1 MRHEKAGQEQHGH
14 TPNGGWDD
22 GWEPA
27 TKEESAK
34 ADTLKPPS
42 LRSKIGEMAMT
53 FAEWIK
59 GESTDKSNRPP
70 DDQNNSDTTT
80 AAQSSEARWG
90 KPDDRNNSD
99 STVTEKSKDNITSLS
114 ELIET
119 TLTPEQQQEVRETA
133 TKLAEAIVKDDQ
145 PVSEDLVEKL
155 AVMEQPVR
163 DCTIK
168 EILFQSH
175 DRYDYEF
182 KRRITQTTGDLSQIP
197 IAKTTRFLADHQL
210 FLENYDGLA
219 ETTASFLDKLD
230 FFPMNLDE
238 APYTYF
244 IDGALNDRKV
254 SREVKS
260 ELEKRNWRLSMGIIS
275 RCVIIDSF
283 KSQPRNTTDL
293 VAFTDG
299 LKNIGYDIA
308 SEYSFFYECMK
319 SSIIDSNH
327 PGDIYL
333 QENLYRAGLIN
344 DDNIGRLYYQLIQN
358 IHGRDDGIHGIS
370 LNICPESEATK
381 YWRQFQTTSAFGD
394 QSPADY
400 GAVID
405 RDIDSFRSLLTEA
418 SRSQQDDD
426 FDTPPDISPPWL
438 DDHQISGTGSGADD
452 FDKYFKDG
460 IPDQSYYDQLAGSPL
475 LCNDDKAVEFS
486 IKCLPNMPLTPEI
499 LDMLGDGQK
508 KALDIYHEWAQK
520 GALMSFAKSIDTS
533 SITTSDELAELSR
546 RVSSFLDKYPLADLT
561 DRKAVI
567 DAHIQGK
574 DTILGE
580 EYFGDLVLYNCRAD
594 KLLSAMDEESI
605 KQVRQHLDT
614 LSRFDLFDGD
624 RPRMVNYAV
633 LAEEHQEA
641 RQLFNELAGV
651 SQLDEDT
658 RKNLNLVLQTGNPYG
673 IKTVEELENY
683 RAVIAERATSDLA
696 SNDVRDAYKAIS
708 FIMLSDFDGCN
719 TSCFDLETL
728 RRRQVLTPD
737 DEAVIDLFRKVD
749 PRNFGLEYDVE
760 RREYVPAHHDDWDAV
775 EFEYD
780 ERREEYVSSDSAAIN
795 GIATEKI
802 LQTIASSPLCVPVE
816 DESGVAKIT
825 KLEGAGA
832 DLANKLRRY
841 ITDDWNK
848 SLIDL
853 EAAGE
858 GIEHLTIEEDNPDRA
873 IKVVRLTGAPFKM
886 LSHTI
891 YGRYNR
897 PDVFHSLINDPGV
910 WNTAQGSATISTS
923 CIDEKHC
930 GNYLQVGSDES
941 SRILLG
947 FNHIQPGGIVA
958 MAPHDGYLQGSL
970 DPKMLFSMQFTT
982 CDEHMRQF
990 DKIKHLLDRRL
1001 NYNEVG
1007 LSRMS
1012 SEPGARNGRLQPS
1025 HIIVHGSSIDDINE
1039 NSKKFARYFGV
1050 PITLIDDEAY
1060 RKKYNV
1066 DPD

>member
-1 MRHEKAGQEQHGH
+1 MRHEKAGQEQRGH

-27 TKEESAK
+27 TKEEPAK
-34 ADTLKPPS
+34 ADIPKPLS
-42 LRSKIGEMAMT
+42 FRSKIGEMAMT
-53 FAEWIK
+53 FAEWLK
-59 GESTDKSNRPP
+59 GEGTDKSNRPP
-70 DDQNNSDTTT
+70 DDQNNSVTTT
-80 AAQSSEARWG
+80 ATQGSEARWG

-119 TLTPEQQQEVRETA
+119 TLTPEQQQAVRETA
-133 TKLAEAIVKDDQ
+133 TKLTKAIVKDDQ
-145 PVSEDLVEKL
+145 PASEELVEKL
-155 AVMEQPVR
+155 TAMEQPVR

-168 EILFQSH
+168 EVLFW
-175 DRYDYEF
+175 
-182 KRRITQTTGDLSQIP
+182 TQLKYTNEAKAGFVSP
-197 IAKTTRFLADHQL
+197 IRQVTQFLTDHQL

-219 ETTASFLDKLD
+219 KTTISFLEDLLRSSID
-230 FFPMNLDE
+230 VDE
-238 APYTYF
+238 APYAYF
-244 IDGALNDRKV
+244 VNGALNDRQVGQQIKL
-254 SREVKS
+254 
-260 ELEKRNWRLSMGIIS
+260 ELAKRKFNYKIDGIAKD
-275 RCVIIDSF
+275 IILGSF
-283 KSQPRNTTDL
+283 TEHKRDTKNL
-293 VAFTDG
+293 AEFARG
-299 LKNIGYDIA
+299 LKNIGYDVA
-308 SEYSFFYECMK
+308 SSDAFLKGCIEF
-319 SSIIDSNH
+319 SIINVDY
-327 PGDIYL
+327 PAEGRPYL
-333 QENLYRAGLIN
+333 QNNLYRAGLIN
-344 DDNIGRLYYQLIQN
+344 DDNIGQLYYQLLKN
-358 IHGRDDGIHGIS
+358 DLPPSDHRPELEYAIS
-370 LNICPESEATK
+370 LDLCPESEVTK
-381 YWRQFQTTSAFGD
+381 YWRQLQIARSFGVT
-394 QSPADY
+394 SPADNNL
-400 GAVID
+400 VTHQ
-405 RDIDSFRSLLTEA
+405 DIDSFQSLWICTSSYPRRLQ
-418 SRSQQDDD
+418 SD
-426 FDTPPDISPPWL
+426 L
-438 DDHQISGTGSGADD
+438 YKH
-452 FDKYFKDG
+452 FKNG

-475 LCNDDKAVEFS
+475 LCNDDKTVEFS
-486 IKCLPNMPLTPEI
+486 IKCLPNMPLTPEV

-508 KALDIYHEWAQK
+508 KALDIYYEWAQK

-533 SITTSDELAELSR
+533 SITTSDELVELSQ

-561 DRKAVI
+561 NRESVI
-567 DAHIQGK
+567 DAHIHGK

-651 SQLDEDT
+651 SRLDEDT

-673 IKTVEELENY
+673 IRTVEELENY
-683 RAVIAERATSDLA
+683 RAVVAERATGDLV

-749 PRNFGLEYDVE
+749 PRNFGFEYDE
-760 RREYVPAHHDDWDAV
+760 ELREYVPVHHDDWDAV

-780 ERREEYVSSDSAAIN
+780 ERQREYVSSDSAATN
-795 GIATEKI
+795 GVATEKI

-832 DLANKLRRY
+832 DLANKLHRY

-853 EAAGE
+853 EATGE
-858 GIEHLTIEEDNPDRA
+858 GVEHLTIGEDNPKGA
-873 IKVVRLTGAPFKM
+873 IEVVKLTGAPFKM

-891 YGRYNR
+891 YGHYLR
-897 PDVFHSLINDPGV
+897 PDVFHALINDPSI

-930 GNYLQVGSDES
+930 GNYLWMGSRED
-941 SRILLG
+941 SRVLMG

-958 MAPHDGYLQGSL
+958 MAPNDGYLHGSL
-970 DPKMLFSMQFTT
+970 DLKMFNVRFTT
-982 CDEHMRQF
+982 CDELMRQF
-990 DKIKHLLDRRL
+990 DRVTHSMHC

-1007 LSRMS
+1007 LSRIS

-1025 HIIVHGSSIDDINE
+1025 HIIVHGSGIDDINE
-1039 NSKKFARYFGV
+1039 NSKKFARYFGI

-1066 DPD
+1066 EPN

>member
-34 ADTLKPPS
+34 ADTPEPLS
-42 LRSKIGEMAMT
+42 FRSKIGEMATT

-59 GESTDKSNRPP
+59 GEDTDKSDRLL
-70 DDQNNSDTTT
+70 DDQNNSDTTA
-80 AAQSSEARWG
+80 AAQSSEARWS
-90 KPDDRNNSD
+90 KPDDRNSSD
-99 STVTEKSKDNITSLS
+99 ATVTEKSKDNITSLS

-133 TKLAEAIVKDDQ
+133 TKLTEAIIENEQ
-145 PVSEDLVEKL
+145 PVSEELAEKL
-155 AVMEQPVR
+155 TAMEQPVR
-163 DCTIK
+163 DCAIK
-168 EILFQSH
+168 EMLFRAQLEDTDKAKARFVSPISQVTQFLT
-175 DRYDYEF
+175 DR
-182 KRRITQTTGDLSQIP
+182 
-197 IAKTTRFLADHQL
+197 QL
-210 FLENYDGLA
+210 PLESYDGLA
-219 ETTASFLDKLD
+219 KTTISFLNDLPRSRID
-230 FFPMNLDE
+230 VDE

-244 IDGALNDRKV
+244 VNGTLNDRQVGQQIKL
-254 SREVKS
+254 
-260 ELEKRNWRLSMGIIS
+260 ELAKKRIDYKIDDIAQG
-275 RCVIIDSF
+275 VI
-283 KSQPRNTTDL
+283 L
-293 VAFTDG
+293 GYFTDHKRDTKNLAEFAKG
-299 LKNIGYDIA
+299 LKNVGYDVA
-308 SEYSFFYECMK
+308 SSDAFLEGCIDF
-319 SSIIDSNH
+319 SIINVDY
-327 PGDIYL
+327 PAEGLYL
-333 QENLYRAGLIN
+333 QDNLYRAGLIN
-344 DDNIGRLYYQLIQN
+344 DDNIGRLYYQLFKEN
-358 IHGRDDGIHGIS
+358 LPPDDRFPELEYAIS
-370 LNICPESEATK
+370 LNICPESEVTK
-381 YWRQFQTTSAFGD
+381 YWRQLQIARSFGVT
-394 QSPADY
+394 SPADNNLVTY
-400 GAVID
+400 Q
-405 RDIDSFRSLLTEA
+405 DIDSFQLLWTCANSNPKRPE
-418 SRSQQDDD
+418 SE
-426 FDTPPDISPPWL
+426 L
-438 DDHQISGTGSGADD
+438 YKH
-452 FDKYFKDG
+452 FKNG
-460 IPDQSYYDQLAGSPL
+460 IPDQSYYDQLASSPL
-475 LCNDDKAVEFS
+475 LCDDDKTVEFA
-486 IKCLPNMPLTPEI
+486 IKCLPNMPLAPEI
-499 LDMLGDGQK
+499 LDVLGDGQK

-520 GALMSFAKSIDTS
+520 DAIMSFAKSIDTS
-533 SITTSDELAELSR
+533 SIATSNELAELSR
-546 RVSSFLDKYPLADLT
+546 QVSSFLDKYPLADLT
-561 DRKAVI
+561 NRKSVI

-574 DTILGE
+574 DAILGE

-594 KLLSAMDEESI
+594 KILSVMDEESI

-624 RPRMVNYAV
+624 RPRMVNCAV

-641 RQLFNELAGV
+641 RQLFSELANV
-651 SQLDEDT
+651 SRLDEDT

-673 IKTVEELENY
+673 IKTVEELRNY
-683 RAVIAERATSDLA
+683 RAVVAERATGDLI

-719 TSCFDLETL
+719 TTYFDLETL

-749 PRNFGLEYDVE
+749 PRNFGFEYDE
-760 RREYVPAHHDDWDAV
+760 ELREYVPVHHDDWDAV

-780 ERREEYVSSDSAAIN
+780 ERQKEYVSSDSVATN
-795 GIATEKI
+795 GMATEKI
-802 LQTIASSPLCVPVE
+802 LQAIADSPLCVPVE

-832 DLANKLRRY
+832 DLVNKLHHY

-848 SLIDL
+848 SLINL
-853 EAAGE
+853 EATGE
-858 GIEHLTIEEDNPDRA
+858 GIEHLTIEEGSSDGA
-873 IKVVRLTGAPFKM
+873 IEVVKLTGAPFKM

-891 YGRYNR
+891 YGHYNR
-897 PDVFHSLINDPGV
+897 PDVFHSLINDPSV

-930 GNYLQVGSDES
+930 GNYLHIGSPED
-941 SRILLG
+941 SRVLLG

-958 MAPHDGYLQGSL
+958 MAPHDGYLHGSL
-970 DPKMLFSMQFTT
+970 DLKMFNVLFTT
-982 CDEHMRQF
+982 CDELMHRYDQVAHS
-990 DKIKHLLDRRL
+990 IHC

-1025 HIIVHGSSIDDINE
+1025 HIIVHGSSTDDINE

-1066 DPD
+1066 E

>member
-34 ADTLKPPS
+34 ADTPKPLS
-42 LRSKIGEMAMT
+42 FRSKIGEMAMT
-53 FAEWIK
+53 FVEWFK
-59 GESTDKSNRPP
+59 GEDTGKLDRPP
-70 DDQNNSDTTT
+70 DDRNSSNTT
-80 AAQSSEARWG
+80 AATQGSEARWG

-119 TLTPEQQQEVRETA
+119 TLTPEQQHEVRETA
-133 TKLAEAIVKDDQ
+133 TKLTEAIVENEQ
-145 PVSEDLVEKL
+145 PVSEELAEKL
-155 AVMEQPVR
+155 TAMEQPVR

-168 EILFQSH
+168 EV
-175 DRYDYEF
+175 
-182 KRRITQTTGDLSQIP
+182 LSQAQVKHAEESYVRFVSP
-197 IAKTTRFLADHQL
+197 INQVTQFLTDHQL
-210 FLENYDGLA
+210 SLKNYDGLA
-219 ETTASFLDKLD
+219 KTTISFLEDLPRSSID
-230 FFPMNLDE
+230 VDE
-238 APYTYF
+238 APYAYF
-244 IDGALNDRKV
+244 VNGALNDRQVGQQIKL
-254 SREVKS
+254 
-260 ELEKRNWRLSMGIIS
+260 ELAKKKFNYKINNITRDVILSSFANRKRDTKNLTEFAR
-275 RCVIIDSF
+275 
-283 KSQPRNTTDL
+283 
-293 VAFTDG
+293 G

-308 SEYSFFYECMK
+308 SSDDFLKGCIDF
-319 SSIIDSNH
+319 SIINVDY
-327 PGDIYL
+327 PAEGRPFL
-333 QENLYRAGLIN
+333 QDNLYRAGLIN
-344 DDNIGRLYYQLIQN
+344 DDNIGRLYCQLLKEDTPPRR
-358 IHGRDDGIHGIS
+358 GFPEFEYVIS
-370 LNICPESEATK
+370 LNICPESEVTK
-381 YWRQFQTTSAFGD
+381 YWRQLQIAGLFGVT
-394 QSPADY
+394 SPADNNF
-400 GAVID
+400 VTH
-405 RDIDSFRSLLTEA
+405 RDIDSFRSLWI
-418 SRSQQDDD
+418 
-426 FDTPPDISPPWL
+426 DTSTNPDRLRDSDL
-438 DDHQISGTGSGADD
+438 
-452 FDKYFKDG
+452 YECFKDG
-460 IPDQSYYDQLAGSPL
+460 IPDQSYYDQLAGAPI
-475 LCNDDKAVEFS
+475 LCDGDRAVEAV
-486 IKCLPNMPLTPEI
+486 KCLKNMPLAPEI
-499 LDMLGDGQK
+499 LDILGPNQK
-508 KALDIYHEWAQK
+508 KVLDIYREWEQK
-520 GALMSFAKSIDTS
+520 GALGTFFKSVNASD
-533 SITTSDELAELSR
+533 ITTVDELVKLSQR
-546 RVSSFLDKYPLADLT
+546 ASSFLDKYPLANLV
-561 DRKAVI
+561 DRESVI

-651 SQLDEDT
+651 SRLDEDT
-658 RKNLNLVLQTGNPYG
+658 RKNLNLVLQTRNPYG

-683 RAVIAERATSDLA
+683 RAVIAERADGDLV

-749 PRNFGLEYDVE
+749 PRNFGFEYDE
-760 RREYVPAHHDDWDAV
+760 ELREYVPAHHDDWDAI

-780 ERREEYVSSDSAAIN
+780 ERQKEYVSSDSAATN
-795 GIATEKI
+795 GVATEKL
-802 LQTIASSPLCVPVE
+802 LQAIASSPLCVPVK

-825 KLEGAGA
+825 KLEGAGS
-832 DLANKLRRY
+832 DLENKLRRY

-853 EAAGE
+853 EATGE
-858 GIEHLTIEEDNPDRA
+858 GIEHLTIEEDNPKGA
-873 IKVVRLTGAPFKM
+873 IEVVKLAGAPFKM

-891 YGRYNR
+891 YGHYLR
-897 PDVFHSLINDPGV
+897 PDIFHALINDPGI
-910 WNTAQGSATISTS
+910 WNTAQGSATVSTS

-930 GNYLQVGSDES
+930 GNYLHIGSPED
-941 SRILLG
+941 SRVLLG

-958 MAPHDGYLQGSL
+958 MAPHDGYLHGSL
-970 DPKMLFSMQFTT
+970 DLKMFNVRFTT
-982 CDEHMRQF
+982 CDELMRQF
-990 DKIKHLLDRRL
+990 DRVTHSIHC

-1060 RKKYNV
+1060 RKKYDV
-1066 DPD
+1066 E

>member
-34 ADTLKPPS
+34 ADTLKPS
-42 LRSKIGEMAMT
+42 SFRSKIGEMAMT
-53 FAEWIK
+53 FAEWFK
-59 GESTDKSNRPP
+59 GEDTGNLDRPP
-70 DDQNNSDTTT
+70 DDRNSSNTTT

-119 TLTPEQQQEVRETA
+119 TLTPEQQQEVRQTA
-133 TKLAEAIVKDDQ
+133 AGLTKAIVKDDQ
-145 PVSEDLVEKL
+145 PASEELVEKL
-155 AVMEQPVR
+155 TAMEQPVR

-168 EILFQSH
+168 EMLFW
-175 DRYDYEF
+175 
-182 KRRITQTTGDLSQIP
+182 TQLKYTNEAKAGFVSPISQV
-197 IAKTTRFLADHQL
+197 TQFLTDHQL
-210 FLENYDGLA
+210 SLESYDGLA
-219 ETTASFLDKLD
+219 KTTISFLDDLSRFLID
-230 FFPMNLDE
+230 VDE
-238 APYTYF
+238 APYAYF
-244 IDGALNDRKV
+244 VNGALNDRQVGQQIKLELAKKKFNYKV
-254 SREVKS
+254 D
-260 ELEKRNWRLSMGIIS
+260 GIA
-275 RCVIIDSF
+275 RDIILGS
-283 KSQPRNTTDL
+283 
-293 VAFTDG
+293 FTDRKRDTKNLAEFAKG
-299 LKNIGYDIA
+299 LKNVGYDVA
-308 SEYSFFYECMK
+308 SRNAFLQNCIDF
-319 SSIIDSNH
+319 SIIDDDY
-327 PGDIYL
+327 PAEGLYL
-333 QENLYRAGLIN
+333 QDNLYRAGLIN
-344 DDNIGRLYYQLIQN
+344 DDNIGRLYCQLLKEDLPPSYS
-358 IHGRDDGIHGIS
+358 RPELEYAIS
-370 LNICPESEATK
+370 LDLCPESEVTK
-381 YWRQFQTTSAFGD
+381 YWRQLQIARSFGVT
-394 QSPADY
+394 SPADNNL
-400 GAVID
+400 VTHQ
-405 RDIDSFRSLLTEA
+405 DIDSFRLLWTRA
-418 SRSQQDDD
+418 SSNPKR
-426 FDTPPDISPPWL
+426 PDSEL
-438 DDHQISGTGSGADD
+438 YKH
-452 FDKYFKDG
+452 FKNG
-460 IPDQSYYDQLAGSPL
+460 IPDQSYYDQLASSPL
-475 LCNDDKAVEFS
+475 LRDDDKTVEFA
-486 IKCLPNMPLTPEI
+486 IKCLPNMPLAPEI

-520 GALMSFAKSIDTS
+520 DAIMSFAKSIDTS
-533 SITTSDELAELSR
+533 SIATSDELAELSR
-546 RVSSFLDKYPLADLT
+546 QVGSFLDKYPLADLT
-561 DRKAVI
+561 DRESVI

-594 KLLSAMDEESI
+594 KLLSVMDEESI

-614 LSRFDLFDGD
+614 LSRFNLFDGD

-641 RQLFNELAGV
+641 RQLFNELASV
-651 SQLDEDT
+651 SRLDEDT
-658 RKNLNLVLQTGNPYG
+658 KRSLNLVLQTGNPYG

-683 RAVIAERATSDLA
+683 LVVVAERADGDLV

-719 TSCFDLETL
+719 TNHFDLETL

-749 PRNFGLEYDVE
+749 PRNFGFEYDE
-760 RREYVPAHHDDWDAV
+760 ELREYVPAHHDDWDAI

-780 ERREEYVSSDSAAIN
+780 ERQKEYVSSDSAATN
-795 GIATEKI
+795 GVATEKL
-802 LQTIASSPLCVPVE
+802 LQAIASSPLCVPVE
-816 DESGVAKIT
+816 DESGVAKII
-825 KLEGAGA
+825 KLEGAGS
-832 DLANKLRRY
+832 DLENKLRRY

-853 EAAGE
+853 EATGE
-858 GIEHLTIEEDNPDRA
+858 GIEHLTIEEDNPKGA
-873 IKVVRLTGAPFKM
+873 IEVVKLTGAPFKM

-891 YGRYNR
+891 YGHYLR
-897 PDVFHSLINDPGV
+897 PDIFHALINDPSV
-910 WNTAQGSATISTS
+910 WNTAQGSATVSTS

-930 GNYLQVGSDES
+930 GNYLKMGSPVD
-941 SRILLG
+941 SRVLLG

-958 MAPHDGYLQGSL
+958 MASHDGYLHGSL
-970 DPKMLFSMQFTT
+970 DLKMFNVRFTT
-982 CDEHMRQF
+982 CDELMRQF
-990 DKIKHLLDRRL
+990 DRVTHSIHC

-1060 RKKYNV
+1060 RKKYDV
-1066 DPD
+1066 E